1 MAKQT
6 ASQIYAD
13 ARAAGFNA
21 AQATI
26 MTAVALAESAGND
39 TATGDVALENNT
51 WGPSYGLFQ
60 VRTLKSATGT
70 GGDRDVNWL
79 AASDANQAKAA
90 FDISHHGQD
99 FSPWTTYTRG
109 TYLQFMGQAQAAAGA
124 PTAVLTASSSGS
136 STGSVGGVR
145 DLAVQAVFVVLGL
158 ALLGGGLVVALRPQL
173 AAAGRTALKAG
184 KVAAVL

>member
-79 AASDANQAKAA
+79 AASDANQAHAA
-90 FDISHHGQD
+90 WDISHHGQD

-124 PTAVLTASSSGS
+124 PTAVLTASSS
-136 STGSVGGVR
+136 TGSVGGVR

-173 AAAGRTALKAG
+173 AAAGRAALKAG